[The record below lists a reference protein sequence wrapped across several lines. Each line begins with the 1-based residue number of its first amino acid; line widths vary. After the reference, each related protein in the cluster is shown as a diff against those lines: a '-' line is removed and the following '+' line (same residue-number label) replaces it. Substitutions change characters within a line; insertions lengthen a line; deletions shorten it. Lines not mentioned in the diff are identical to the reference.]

1 MSNIDYII
9 NSLKIANIIVDNFQ
23 ETSDSLIYHISTKKS
38 FHTCPC
44 CGASTSI
51 VHDYRKQKIKDI
63 SIHHKKVIIVL
74 NKRRYACKHCGKK
87 FYENFDF
94 LCKYKRT
101 TKRLNMNI
109 FWDLCQTK
117 SMKQIAKENFV
128 SQYFVQNVLD
138 HTVAPTYSP
147 TNIISIDEFRGN
159 ANSEKFQ
166 CILTDPIRKVILD
179 ILPNRNTAYLDNY
192 FSKIQGKSNVLYVVM
207 DMWKP
212 YAQLAKRH
220 FKNATIVI
228 DRYHFVRQVTWALE
242 NVRKRIQKH
251 LTKENRL
258 FFKHSK
264 KLLLTPKE
272 KLTLEQKDL
281 LYVMFN
287 YSDELRIAYE
297 FKTWF
302 YEILNN
308 ARDKEITKSELKE
321 WISCVREN
329 NIKEF
334 KECVRSFT
342 NWLDPIC
349 NGMVISYSNGFT
361 EGKNN
366 KIKVLKRISYGYK
379 TLKNLRKRI
388 LLTNKKI
395 FS

>member
-1 MSNIDYII
+1 M
-9 NSLKIANIIVDNFQ
+9 
-23 ETSDSLIYHISTKKS
+23 
-38 FHTCPC
+38 
-44 CGASTSI
+44 
-51 VHDYRKQKIKDI
+51 
-63 SIHHKKVIIVL
+63 IIVL
-74 NKRRYACKHCGKK
+74 NKRRYVCKHCGKK

-109 FWDLCQTK
+109 FYDLCQIK

-128 SQYFVQNVLD
+128 SQYFVQNILD
-138 HTVAPTYSP
+138 HTAAPTYSP

-159 ANSEKFQ
+159 ANGEKFQ

-179 ILPNRNTAYLDNY
+179 ILPTRNAVYLDNY
-192 FSKIQGKSNVLYVVM
+192 FGKIKDKSNILYVVM

-212 YAQLAKRH
+212 YAQLARMH
-220 FKNATIVI
+220 FKNATIII
-228 DRYHFVRQVTWALE
+228 DRYHFVRQVTWAIE

-272 KLTLEQKDL
+272 KLSLEEQDL

-287 YSDELRIAYE
+287 YNEELRNAYE
-297 FKTWF
+297 FKIWF

-308 ARDKEITKSELKE
+308 SKTKESAKAELQE
-321 WISCVREN
+321 WITCVKES

-334 KECVRSFT
+334 KECIRCFT

-349 NGMVISYSNGFT
+349 NGIILPYHNGYT

-366 KIKVLKRISYGYK
+366 KIKVIKRISYGYR
-379 TLKNLRKRI
+379 TEKNLRKRI
-388 LLTNKKI
+388 LLTNKNI
-395 FS
+395 